1 MTAPVCSLSETVTS
15 SFNLFALIWCWWWY
29 KKLCGTAF
37 PLLKNLKL
45 HSGIKKLE
53 KKRNV
58 KEMQVKEPV
67 GGGGGKERVR
77 MALGPLAVEEMLIL
91 ASGISNW
98 HFLKC

>member
-1 MTAPVCSLSETVTS
+1 MLVVVQKTLWHSFPFAKEPETPLW
-15 SFNLFALIWCWWWY
+15 N
-29 KKLCGTAF
+29 KKTG
-37 PLLKNLKL
+37 
-45 HSGIKKLE
+45 